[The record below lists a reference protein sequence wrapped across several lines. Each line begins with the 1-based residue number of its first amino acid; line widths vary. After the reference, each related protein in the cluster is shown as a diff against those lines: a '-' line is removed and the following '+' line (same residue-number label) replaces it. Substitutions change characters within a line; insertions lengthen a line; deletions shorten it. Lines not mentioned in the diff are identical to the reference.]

1 MKRPKQPKPTAEET
15 ALVTRQTMQL
25 DKEIEEEE
33 RRLKAVKTGQ
43 LGSKSLLAKGS
54 KKSRGGAGTMNGGRT
69 GTGGSMLAGGGSM
82 SSSSGSYRS
91 SNNNAQRR

>member
-33 RRLKAVKTGQ
+33 RRLKAVRTGQ

-54 KKSRGGAGTMNGGRT
+54 AKSRGSSAGAGTLNGGRT
-69 GTGGSMLAGGGSM
+69 VSGGGMLRGGGST
-82 SSSSGSYRS
+82 SGSS
-91 SNNNAQRR
+91 AGSQRQR